1 VILALALAM
10 FYIPSYAGT
19 AACDVI
25 VYDGFHFEIYLSS
38 DRWGLAIGNTRD
50 GNGEFPAGE

>member
-1 VILALALAM
+1 MHVILALALAM

-38 DRWGLAIGNTRD
+38 DRWGLAIGNTCL
-50 GNGEFPAGE
+50 G